1 MKISG
6 LVSNL
11 AFAGFCALGKVYYK
25 LWIPDQDIELIY
37 VLSVISV
44 LSGVLD
50 GAITPLFY
58 IYTLTVKNKIPCLI
72 TITGGVLNVLGMYV
86 LVKYT
91 DMGVYSIVITTAIIM
106 LFIEGVTNPIYM
118 SKCLNINVGVIYKP
132 LFMHIVSCLVMTAA
146 FRLIAIIVD
155 PMTWVGLI
163 VTAVL
168 MVVVGVVIHFG
179 IVFYNGIVI

>member
-1 MKISG
+1 M
-6 LVSNL
+6 
-11 AFAGFCALGKVYYK
+11 
-25 LWIPDQDIELIY
+25 
-37 VLSVISV
+37 LSVISV

-168 MVVVGVVIHFG
+168 MVLWALSFISELCLALKMFFQKWERKLNENHWHFKEDG
-179 IVFYNGIVI
+179 